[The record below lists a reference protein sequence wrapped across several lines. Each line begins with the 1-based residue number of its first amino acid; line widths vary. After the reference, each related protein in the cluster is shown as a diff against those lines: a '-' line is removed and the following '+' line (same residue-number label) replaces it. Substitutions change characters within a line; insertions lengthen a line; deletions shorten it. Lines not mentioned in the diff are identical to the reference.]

1 MQHDIFR
8 IWRNVAASGQATIS
22 RQYIGEKKYYLYAHR
37 PSLFQKLACKCVEFC
52 KFDRSSMAKSDSN
65 LDPPENVRGMKVLD
79 RSLFRKTVSIP
90 GLAVPHKSVTKLTK
104 SLKNEILR
112 FRSIQPVVDL
122 NVQDKLSKSH
132 KLVLFD
138 PLKIKT
144 VNDFNEKQKC
154 ILETLETEMN
164 SFCLY
169 NFDMKY
175 ENWGHAEVIKAVLPK
190 EFETVAGF
198 AIVGHIAHLN
208 LREGT
213 EDYKQLIGK
222 EQGQYSMKMS
232 FGSNSMNSFSTF

>member
-1 MQHDIFR
+1 MRNADFLSF
-8 IWRNVAASGQATIS
+8 WRKFLLNITVSGQATIS
-22 RQYIGEKKYYLYAHR
+22 RQYIVENKYNLHACR
-37 PSLFQKLACKCVEFC
+37 ASLLQKLACKCVQYF
-52 KFDRSSMAKSDSN
+52 KFDELSMTESDSI
-65 LDPPENVRGMKVLD
+65 LDPPETVRGMRILD
-79 RSLFRKTVSIP
+79 RSLFKKTVSIP

-132 KLVLFD
+132 KLVLFN
-138 PLKIKT
+138 PFKIKT
-144 VNDFNEKQKC
+144 VDDFNEKQKC
-154 ILETLETEMN
+154 ILENLEAEIE

-175 ENWGHAEVIKAVLPK
+175 ENWSHAEVIKAVLPK

-208 LREGT
+208 LRDGT

-222 EQGQYSMKMS
+222 EYLRSLW
-232 FGSNSMNSFSTF
+232 